1 MIIVKR
7 VKKILLFICIFA
19 IIGFASLVSIEEYVR
34 LSTAKLIVP
43 MEDTDV
49 LKDSDYILI
58 LGAGLNIDGTPSPM
72 LKERLDTGISL
83 YKKGI
88 CHKIIVSGDHLYPEH
103 DEVNSMKNYMTKEG
117 IPSDDIY
124 MDHAG
129 ISTYDSLYRA
139 KELFGANRLIVVTQ
153 KYHLYRSLYIGK
165 RLGIEVHG
173 VDAQTQTYS
182 YQIYRDIREF
192 LARIKDFAKCFVKP
206 SSKVLGD
213 SIPVFKGGNVT
224 NDKKY
229 ITIKSLDDE
238 EREIYMNYSA
248 VVYRIIAF
256 LDEYEF
262 NKRTCKEDGM
272 YTMYIEED
280 RIYGIELADRVHI
293 VRDDEEI
300 ILNDEDSQ
308 FFLSLLAV

>member
-1 MIIVKR
+1 
-7 VKKILLFICIFA
+7 
-19 IIGFASLVSIEEYVR
+19 
-34 LSTAKLIVP
+34 

-88 CHKIIVSGDHLYPEH
+88 CHKIIVSGD
-103 DEVNSMKNYMTKEG
+103 
-117 IPSDDIY
+117 
-124 MDHAG
+124 
-129 ISTYDSLYRA
+129 
-139 KELFGANRLIVVTQ
+139 
-153 KYHLYRSLYIGK
+153 HLYRSLYIGK